1 MDQIRIKANENG
13 ISQKSKSN
21 LALNTINSLIIDHL
35 KTNEYDYSL
44 SVFMPESGLNLN
56 EVYSLNDI
64 LHIIKVSPESKL
76 YEKLNNSEVIKSKG
90 LLWHLV
96 SYFCSHYVTHDVS
109 VQTDAD
115 GIHNIASNLGMF

>member
-1 MDQIRIKANENG
+1 LDQIRIKANENG